1 MMNDMEHRVTFK
13 TPDGVLQE
21 KLFDNFN
28 EFADTIDDI
37 ANQFYSGM
45 KPEVSVETIYD
56 NLVRREKVT
65 NGESASEPGGMEFL
79 SENDQP
85 SQG

>member
-1 MMNDMEHRVTFK
+1 MEHRVTFK
-13 TPDGVLQE
+13 TPNGVLQE

-28 EFADTIDDI
+28 EFADTMDDI
-37 ANQFYSGM
+37 ANQFYAGM

-56 NLVRREKVT
+56 NLIRQEKVT
-65 NGESASEPGGMEFL
+65 NGESASDNRGMEFL
-79 SENDQP
+79 SEDDQS

>member
-1 MMNDMEHRVTFK
+1 MEHRVTFK
-13 TPDGVLQE
+13 TPNGVLQE

-28 EFADTIDDI
+28 EFADTMDDI
-37 ANQFYSGM
+37 ANQFYAGM

-56 NLVRREKVT
+56 NLVRQEKVT
-65 NGESASEPGGMEFL
+65 NGESASDNRGMEFL
-79 SENDQP
+79 SEDDQS